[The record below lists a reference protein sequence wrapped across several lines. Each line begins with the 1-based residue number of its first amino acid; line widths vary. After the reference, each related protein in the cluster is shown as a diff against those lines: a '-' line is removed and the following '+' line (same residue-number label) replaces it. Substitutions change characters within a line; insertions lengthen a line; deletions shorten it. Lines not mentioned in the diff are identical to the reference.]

1 MKHQLSFTLF
11 LSLLFVTPVYAQK
24 ADPAI
29 DLLNTRLNAVERSIQ
44 AMQNDS
50 VARNEKVASALSNMD
65 QIKQDHQSVVGSIDG
80 NSHQIKMLQDELN
93 RLKRDIADR
102 MSAIEERLQ
111 IYDMQI
117 SKAVAKIAP
126 QFVNESDN
134 YQKGLDLVHNGE
146 FLSAVASFRAFL
158 KSYPR
163 SELSDNAQYW
173 IAECY
178 YAMKDYT
185 KAIKEFQLV
194 VDRYPRSDKVAGAIL
209 KQGFSFAEL
218 GMPEEAKVFLNKV
231 IKDHPGSEEALHAK
245 EKLDKLEKKAAQE
258 TIPSTMVNP
267 AGAPVEDAHSSIPL
281 APGIKRELQQQKASE
296 AETVER
302 PISGGQN
309 K

>member
-1 MKHQLSFTLF
+1 M
-11 LSLLFVTPVYAQK
+11 SLVFVMPLHAQK
-24 ADPAI
+24 SDPAV
-29 DLLNTRLNAVERSIQ
+29 DKLNTRLTALEKTIH

-50 VARNEKVASALSNMD
+50 VARNEKVASSLSGMD
-65 QIKQDHQSVVGSIDG
+65 QIRQDYQSVVGSIDG

-126 QFVNESDN
+126 QSLTESDN
-134 YQKGLDLVHNGE
+134 YQKGLDQVHGSE
-146 FLSAVASFRAFL
+146 FLSAVASFRSFL
-158 KSYPR
+158 KSYPK

-173 IAECY
+173 IGECY
-178 YAMKDYT
+178 YAMKDYA

-194 VDRYPRSDKVAGAIL
+194 VDRYPKSEKVPGAIL
-209 KQGFSFAEL
+209 KQGFSFVEL
-218 GMPEEAKVFLNKV
+218 GMPEEGKAFLNKV
-231 IKDHPGSEEALHAK
+231 IKDYPGSEEALHAK
-245 EKLDKLEKKAAQE
+245 EKMDKIDKKAAAQSA
-258 TIPSTMVNP
+258 IPSTMADP
-267 AGAPVEDAHSSIPL
+267 SGAPVEDAHSSIPL

-296 AETVER
+296 TDIIEKK